1 MIYVKQ
7 MRKCIVTFFDT
18 NVLIYFTINQDTQKF
33 EKAQALILSAIEE
46 DTFFI
51 SPMVLSEYIFVL
63 GKYKLTKQHKNK
75 VLLFSKYVE
84 SWIDSTLVVDAYE
97 VCEEINFCKNINDII
112 HLKIAERH
120 CAKLV
125 TFDTDF
131 NKLQKYTNIEIE
143 ILK

>member
-1 MIYVKQ
+1 

-18 NVLIYFTINQDTQKF
+18 NVLIYFTINQDMQKF
-33 EKAQALILSAIEE
+33 EMAQEIILEAIEK

-84 SWIDSTLVVDAYE
+84 SSIDNRLVLDAYHI
-97 VCEEINFCKNINDII
+97 CEEIDFCKNINDIM
-112 HLKIAERH
+112 HLKIAEQY

-131 NKLQKYTNIEIE
+131 KKLQKYTDIEIE